1 MGAAAASPAATS
13 PVNIK
18 ALLILASFVELC
30 RVIAVAARMNAPP
43 NRPFGRVFDNWRFLV
58 TAHRFSVPAMILFVY

>member
-1 MGAAAASPAATS
+1 M
-13 PVNIK
+13 
-18 ALLILASFVELC
+18 LASFVELC

-43 NRPFGRVFDNWRFLV
+43 NRPFGRVFDNWRFLF